1 MNEIVPME
9 IINQK
14 IFLIRR
20 EKVMFDVDLAKL
32 YGVETKHLIQAVKRN
47 ISHFPPDFMF
57 QLSDEEFSNL
67 RSQNVTSS
75 WGGRRYPPYVFTEH
89 GVAMLSSV
97 LKSERAIK
105 VNITI
110 MRAFIQL
117 RKMVS
122 NYSEL
127 FRKVEA
133 MEKKYDIQF
142 KVVFDA
148 IKSLIETPSPKE
160 KRKIGFCREKEKK

>member
-1 MNEIVPME
+1 
-9 IINQK
+9 
-14 IFLIRR
+14 
-20 EKVMFDVDLAKL
+20 
-32 YGVETKHLIQAVKRN
+32 
-47 ISHFPPDFMF
+47 MF
-57 QLSDEEFSNL
+57 QLNDEEFANL

-127 FRKVEA
+127 FRKVET
-133 MEKKYDIQF
+133 MDKKYDTQF
-142 KVVFDA
+142 KVVFDV
-148 IKSLIETPSPKE
+148 IKSLIETPSPEE
-160 KRKIGFCREKEKK
+160 KRKIGFCREKEK

>member
-1 MNEIVPME
+1 ME

-14 IFLIRR
+14 IFLIRS
-20 EKVMFDVDLAKL
+20 EKVMFDIDLAKL

-47 ISHFPPDFMF
+47 ISRFPPDFMF
-57 QLSDEEFSNL
+57 QLSDEEFANL

-75 WGGRRYPPYVFTEH
+75 WGGRRYPPYVFTEQ
-89 GVAMLSSV
+89 GIAMLSSV
-97 LKSERAIK
+97 LKSERAVK

-117 RKMVS
+117 RKMVA
-122 NYSEL
+122 NHSEL

-133 MEKKYDIQF
+133 MEKKYDTQF
-142 KVVFDA
+142 KVVFDV
-148 IKSLIETPSPKE
+148 IKSLIETPPKE
-160 KRKIGFCREKEKK
+160 KRKIGFCREKEK

>member
-1 MNEIVPME
+1 MNEIIPME

-20 EKVMFDVDLAKL
+20 EKVMFDMDLAKL

-47 ISHFPPDFMF
+47 ISRFPPDFMF
-57 QLSDEEFSNL
+57 QLSDEEFTNL

-89 GVAMLSSV
+89 GIAMLSSV
-97 LKSERAIK
+97 LKSERAVK

-110 MRAFIQL
+110 MRAFVQL

-122 NYSEL
+122 NYSGL
-127 FRKVEA
+127 LRKVEA
-133 MEKKYDIQF
+133 MEKKYDTQF
-142 KVVFDA
+142 KIVFDA
-148 IKSLIETPSPKE
+148 IKSLIETPSQKE
-160 KRKIGFCREKEKK
+160 RRKIGFCREKEK